1 MDTNKHESKK
11 NMSLSKYNPNE
22 LTASEAPASWEAEN
36 PLLLLGG
43 LVAEAQT
50 TLALGEIHEVHAARG
65 FITGVVVSCRHLL
78 PPAQFK
84 AVMVQ
89 WEIDPEL
96 LDKVA
101 EAFNP
106 EA

>member
-1 MDTNKHESKK
+1 MSK
-11 NMSLSKYNPNE
+11 NNPKP
-22 LTASEAPASWEAEN
+22 AEAVPAPVEAEN

-78 PPAQFK
+78 PPAQFR
-84 AVMVQ
+84 AVMIQ
-89 WEIDPEL
+89 WEIDEEL
-96 LDKVA
+96 LETMA
-101 EAFNP
+101 ELFKP
-106 EA
+106 ET